1 MPEISSSAASG
12 ALENESPPLLVVLS
26 GPSGVGKDAA
36 LNELRKLDRP
46 WHFVVTATTRPIRA
60 GETDGVDYIF
70 LDEPTFLDMKER
82 NKFVECAQVY
92 GNWYGVPKSQ
102 VTSGLASG
110 KDVIL
115 KIDVQGA
122 ATVRQMAPNAL
133 FIFMVP
139 GSFQDLKDRLAQR
152 MTESNP
158 EMELRL
164 KTAAAEL
171 EQAKD
176 FDRQVVNSQD
186 KLEQAVA
193 DIDRAIAEERQRQGR
208 TPIQLL

>member
-1 MPEISSSAASG
+1 MPEISSSEASG
-12 ALENESPPLLVVLS
+12 APENESPPLLVVLS

-82 NKFVECAQVY
+82 NEFVECAQVY

-115 KIDVQGA
+115 KIDVHANVSLSGHLLWISLGS
-122 ATVRQMAPNAL
+122 PNGFDA
-133 FIFMVP
+133 V
-139 GSFQDLKDRLAQR
+139 SQR
-152 MTESNP
+152 P
-158 EMELRL
+158 
-164 KTAAAEL
+164 
-171 EQAKD
+171 
-176 FDRQVVNSQD
+176 
-186 KLEQAVA
+186 
-193 DIDRAIAEERQRQGR
+193 
-208 TPIQLL
+208 P